1 MKRPV
6 ELVKEVISESN
17 FPFDDIFLDCI
28 PREEEES
35 VEKTQILLIEASNG
49 PEEYGN
55 SDFVSFLYGV
65 YIQIFY
71 SNDEDAAI
79 DITSSEIELMK
90 TLVEKN
96 WLIARSQE
104 HYLDPNTKQMIK
116 NLTVERTMTLSEIA
130 NS

>member
-1 MKRPV
+1 M
-6 ELVKEVISESN
+6 
-17 FPFDDIFLDCI
+17 
-28 PREEEES
+28 
-35 VEKTQILLIEASNG
+35 
-49 PEEYGN
+49 
-55 SDFVSFLYGV
+55 
-65 YIQIFY
+65 QIFY